1 MFNIEKFK
9 NYSFYFLIGIIFL
22 VGVFIRTN
30 LYINGT
36 AFEDDECRLA
46 ITMLDKNLWQM
57 FLPLGDAQ
65 SAPPIFMFLSKIL
78 ANLFGYE
85 ERVLHFIPYVA
96 SIASLGFFYRICKN
110 YFSKKLTT
118 LFATFLFAIN
128 LMLISYAFIFKQ
140 YSLDVLIGLIC
151 INYFPQIDIKSL
163 NVKKLVLLSI
173 ALMVL
178 PLISLPSL
186 FFIFGLFILNLIKNY
201 KEKEFYAKSVAICIP
216 FVLLMSIYYW
226 NVLLPS
232 KIDLDLAFPNYWEN
246 GFWNFSIFSLVRII
260 TFNFLFD
267 FAPNKLMLF
276 IFILFVLGFVG
287 CVLDKKDTQKT
298 SYFITV
304 VLVTALLAS
313 LFNIYPMVG
322 RVALYLTP
330 IFLLFILRP
339 LDIIKNKI
347 GVASILL
354 MIILGFV
361 QYSPNYL
368 YSLRN
373 DNEIVKYAPESLMQV
388 LIDKFNPKED
398 IILCNSASVSS
409 FLFYS
414 SRNKLY
420 TDNVREMDIRPA
432 TREAAKTYFNG
443 LKKNQK
449 YWFYLI
455 KDYEKDKVFPFI
467 LDELEKKDILY
478 LKKDRDSMLIYV
490 QN

>member
-1 MFNIEKFK
+1 MEVIKK
-9 NYSFYFLIGIIFL
+9 HSYQIIICILLLLGFVL
-22 VGVFIRTN
+22 RTN
-30 LYINGT
+30 LYLTSNS
-36 AFEDDECRLA
+36 FEDDECRLA

-78 ANLFGYE
+78 VNLFGYK

-96 SIASLGFFYRICKN
+96 SIASLGFFYNICKN

-118 LFATFLFAIN
+118 IIATFLFSIN
-128 LMLISYAFIFKQ
+128 LPIISYAFTFKQ
-140 YSLDVLIGLIC
+140 YSLDVLFALVC
-151 INYFPQIDIKSL
+151 INYFPKIDIKSL
-163 NVKKLVLLSI
+163 NTKKLILLSI
-173 ALMVL
+173 SLIIL
-178 PLISLPSL
+178 PFISLPSL
-186 FFIFGLFILNLIKNY
+186 FFIAGLFMLNLIKNY
-201 KEKEFYAKSVAICIP
+201 KGKEFYKKSLTICIP
-216 FVLLMSIYYW
+216 FILMMGIYYW

-232 KIDLDLAFPNYWEN
+232 KTDLDLVFPNYWVN
-246 GFWNFSIFSLVRII
+246 GFWNLSILGFVRII

-276 IFILFVLGFVG
+276 IFVLFVLGFVS

-368 YSLRN
+368 YSFRN

-388 LIDKFNPKED
+388 LIDKFNPNED

-414 SRNKLY
+414 SRNKFY
-420 TDNVREMDIRPA
+420 TDNVRDMDISPA
-432 TREAAKTYFNG
+432 TKEAAEKYFKE

-455 KDYEKDKVFPFI
+455 KDYEKDKVFPYI

-478 LKKDRDSMLIYV
+478 LKKDRESMLIHV

>member
-1 MFNIEKFK
+1 MEVIKK
-9 NYSFYFLIGIIFL
+9 HSYQIIICILLLLGFVL
-22 VGVFIRTN
+22 RTN
-30 LYINGT
+30 LYLTSNS
-36 AFEDDECRLA
+36 FEDDECRLA

-78 ANLFGYE
+78 VNLFGYK

-96 SIASLGFFYRICKN
+96 SIASLGFFYNICKI

-118 LFATFLFAIN
+118 IIATFLFSVN
-128 LMLISYAFIFKQ
+128 LPIISYAFTFKQ
-140 YSLDVLIGLIC
+140 YSLDVLFALVC
-151 INYFPQIDIKSL
+151 INYFPKIDIRSL
-163 NVKKLVLLSI
+163 NIKKVIFLSI
-173 ALMVL
+173 VLMVL

-186 FFIFGLFILNLIKNY
+186 FFIAGLFILNLIKNY
-201 KEKEFYAKSVAICIP
+201 KEKGFYKKSLAICIP
-216 FVLLMSIYYW
+216 FILMMGIYYW

-232 KIDLDLAFPNYWEN
+232 KTDLDLAFPNYWVN
-246 GFWNFSIFSLVRII
+246 GFWNLSILGFVRII

-276 IFILFVLGFVG
+276 IFILFVWGFVN
-287 CVLDKKDTQKT
+287 CILDKKDTQKT
-298 SYFITV
+298 SYFIAV
-304 VLVTALLAS
+304 VLGTALLAS
-313 LFNIYPMVG
+313 LVNIYPMVG
-322 RVALYLTP
+322 RVSLYLTP

-339 LDIIKNKI
+339 LDITKNKMGI
-347 GVASILL
+347 FSVLL

-361 QYSPNYL
+361 QYSPAYL
-368 YSLRN
+368 YSFRN
-373 DNEIVKYAPESLMQV
+373 DNEIVKYAPENLMQI
-388 LIDKFNPKED
+388 LIEKFNPNED

-414 SRNKLY
+414 SRNKFY
-420 TDNVREMDIRPA
+420 TDNVRDMDISPA
-432 TREAAKTYFNG
+432 TKEAAEKYFKE

-455 KDYEKDKVFPFI
+455 KDYEKDKVFPYI

-478 LKKDRDSMLIYV
+478 LKKDRESMLIYV